1 MDINKIRK
9 MFDDKILLTCLSPL
23 FLLRQNKNLIVF
35 SKNLIFILRNLI
47 VFSTKIY
54 LIAYSHANIYIHAS
68 FPTVYENHLKK
79 KNRACEYFHAQSCL
93 RLTNCWIFYYCSTV

>member
-1 MDINKIRK
+1 MLNIMKSVIYTLKRPGKTMDINKIRK

-47 VFSTKIY
+47 VFSTKDLSHCIQSRQHIY
-54 LIAYSHANIYIHAS
+54 TRIIPNGLRKSS
-68 FPTVYENHLKK
+68 QKK
-79 KNRACEYFHAQSCL
+79 EPSL
-93 RLTNCWIFYYCSTV
+93 